1 MITDAYYIVPHVIMG
16 LLMIGFLWFIFEISP
31 DIRKMIK
38 RNRKIKRRLRG
49 IKEASKARDYQI

>member
-1 MITDAYYIVPHVIMG
+1 LLAMG
-16 LLMIGFLWFIFEISP
+16 FVWFILKISP

-38 RNRKIKRRLRG
+38 RNRKMNRRLKR